1 MTRKD
6 YIAIAEAINNID
18 PATSPYKIPA
28 DYEVFVTLNLVIDAL
43 AEIMEAD
50 NPNFREAEFRLAC
63 GYDYEIVEVA

>member
-6 YIAIAEAINNID
+6 YIAIADAIAKSD
-18 PATSPYKIPA
+18 PSTAYGITDSYDVMATYNTI
-28 DYEVFVTLNLVIDAL
+28 IDAL
-43 AEIMEAD
+43 VEVMESD